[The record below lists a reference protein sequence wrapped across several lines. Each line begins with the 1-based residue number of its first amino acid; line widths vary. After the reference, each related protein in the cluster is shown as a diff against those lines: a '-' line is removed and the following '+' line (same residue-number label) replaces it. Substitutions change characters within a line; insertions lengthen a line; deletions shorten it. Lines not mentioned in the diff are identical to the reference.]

1 MSLFNVFNV
10 IGFVM
15 SVEFVC
21 LNIIL
26 SNFVNVDSVSSL
38 VKDIYKVCYV
48 VFGVELSKVCYNWD
62 YNVLV
67 KVLGIVESDKLL
79 NVEYNLDYLLVNDE
93 GYIYKLNV
101 NVMEEMVNMIFV
113 FCLY

>member
-1 MSLFNVFNV
+1 MSLFSVFNV

-15 SVEFVC
+15 SVELVC
-21 LNIIL
+21 FNMIL
-26 SNFVNVDSVSSL
+26 SNLVNVDSISSL

-48 VFGVELSKVCYNWD
+48 VFGVELSKVCFNCD
-62 YNVLV
+62 FNVLV

-79 NVEYNLDYLLVNDE
+79 VVEFNLEYLFVNDE
-93 GYIYKLNV
+93 GYIYKFNV

-113 FCLY
+113 FCFY